1 MSDLMLGNT
10 TTTDFQN
17 VQDFNYKVPEK
28 NTEGNY
34 ATEENEWTNQNAA
47 KYYGFYYDV
56 GEYRSA
62 INAYATW
69 VIGQGYDC
77 SSSRRETILND
88 IQGWGEDTFQ
98 SILWNMIVVKK
109 FSGDSYAEVMR
120 NDDATLI
127 NLKVLDPRRMKHIT
141 NKKGMIKGYKYTQ
154 ADGEVKDFKPYQI
167 LHFCNDRIL
176 DEPHGTAVTSAVEWV
191 CEALK
196 EAYIDWRRIM
206 HKSSLLIFYVDEQDK
221 VRQNTLKAEMATGIK
236 NGDVLILTCKPEEA
250 RLEPVQAPPAQAWLI
265 YVNNLE
271 DKFYKQLGVPKVVL
285 GGTSENT
292 EASAKVGVISYEPIW
307 VREITEIEKD
317 LWNQLGIKIK
327 IRKQPSLM
335 ENMQAD
341 EAKNTG
347 QTKLKYQGAQ

>member
-17 VQDFNYKVPEK
+17 VTDFNYSVPVKTTDGGYGDKEK
-28 NTEGNY
+28 
-34 ATEENEWTNQNAA
+34 EWTNSDAS
-47 KYYGFYYDV
+47 KWYGFYYTI
-56 GEYRSA
+56 GEFRAA
-62 INAYATW
+62 INAFATW
-69 VIGQGYDC
+69 VIGQGYEADT
-77 SSSRRETILND
+77 RTKIILDN
-88 IQGWGEDTFQ
+88 ITGWGEDTFQ
-98 SILWNMIVVKK
+98 SIIWNMLCVKK
-109 FSGDSYAEVMR
+109 FSGDSYAEIMR
-120 NDDATLI
+120 NDKGTLI
-127 NLKVLDPRRMKHIT
+127 NLKPLDPRRIKHIM
-141 NKKGMIKGYKYTQ
+141 NQQGVIKRYEYTQ
-154 ADGEVKDFKPYQI
+154 GDGKVQKFKPQEI

-206 HKSSLLIFYVDEQDK
+206 HKSSLLIFYVDEHDTE
-221 VRQNTLKAEMATGIK
+221 RQETLKDNMADAIK
-236 NGDVLILTCKPEEA
+236 RGDVMILTCKPEEA

-285 GGTSENT
+285 GGTAENT

-307 VREITEIEKD
+307 TREISELEKD
-317 LWNQLGIKIK
+317 LWNQLAIKIK
-327 IRKQPSLM
+327 INKQPSLM
-335 ENMQAD
+335 ANMQAD

-347 QTKLKYQGAQ
+347 QTKLEYQGSQ